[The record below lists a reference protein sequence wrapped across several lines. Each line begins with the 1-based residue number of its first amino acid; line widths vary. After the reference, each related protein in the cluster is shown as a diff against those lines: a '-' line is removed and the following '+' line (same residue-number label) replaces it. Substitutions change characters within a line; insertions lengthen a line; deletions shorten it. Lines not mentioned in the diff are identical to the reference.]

1 MDEMEAS
8 CRFSLRFVRLVR
20 MCIIGVFAL
29 VLFLC
34 VGTIMKTLYAFTVID
49 YIAYVITP
57 YLASDFGAM
66 LVTRRWHSK
75 ENIYGI
81 FAACITSSLIPFVVK
96 HFRQSGFL
104 SDVAIVV
111 ITVTLLIAII
121 RESIKYVKESEN
133 ISWNLC

>member
-1 MDEMEAS
+1 
-8 CRFSLRFVRLVR
+8 
-20 MCIIGVFAL
+20 
-29 VLFLC
+29 
-34 VGTIMKTLYAFTVID
+34 
-49 YIAYVITP
+49 
-57 YLASDFGAM
+57 M
-66 LVTRRWHSK
+66 LVTRRWHRK

-81 FAACITSSLIPFVVK
+81 FAVCITSSLIPFVVK

-121 RESIKYVKESEN
+121 RECIKYVKESEN